1 MLYMFSRIYNILTN
15 ILGESKQG
23 FFDNGT
29 SQYQFNCPECAEENG
44 GVPDG
49 KTNLFLLKI
58 GSLAQFL
65 YILIKKQI

>member
-1 MLYMFSRIYNILTN
+1 MFDRIYNILTGF
-15 ILGESKQG
+15 LGESKQG

-49 KTNLFLLKI
+49 KTNFFLKVWKFGTIFVYL
-58 GSLAQFL
+58 L
-65 YILIKKQI
+65 